1 MKLRNSFVT
10 AGFAALALAGASVL
24 GSAES
29 AQAFGLTFDP
39 SGSQLDGDKILDLLA
54 MPNSPVTFTLNFDSN
69 QMDSTGIIT
78 EIVLNFGWDNMEL
91 TRVGVDSDTYT
102 ATSSNTLS
110 PVAPDAV
117 PYSTPLASSNSG
129 AVPPAFQKSLKFT
142 DLGINGLGFKANTGN
157 YALGTISFTTGA
169 PLPNNGIR
177 DFYTLL
183 TAVRGTVSGS
193 TANEF
198 VQSSIDNGNIP
209 QLYKQL
215 EVQPVP
221 TPALLPGLAAFG
233 MSLVRKRKQEQAA

>member
-24 GSAES
+24 ASAGS

-39 SGSQLDGDKILDLLA
+39 VGSQLDGDKILDYA
-54 MPNSPVTFTLNFDSN
+54 TTPNTPLTFTLNFDSN
-69 QMDSTGIIT
+69 QMDSTGQIT
-78 EIVLNFGWDNMEL
+78 EIVMNFGWDNMEL
-91 TRVGVDSDTYT
+91 ATISGVNSNDYT
-102 ATSSNTLS
+102 VANSNILS

-117 PYSTPLASSNSG
+117 VYSTPLASSNSG
-129 AVPPAFQKSLKFT
+129 AVPPVFKKSLKFT
-142 DLGINGLGFKANTGN
+142 DLSFGANTGN
-157 YALGTISFTTGA
+157 HVLGTVSFITGA
-169 PLPNNGIR
+169 SLPSNGIR

-183 TAVRGTVSGS
+183 TAVRGTINGG
-193 TANEF
+193 TPNEF

-209 QLYKQL
+209 QLYKQV
-215 EVQPVP
+215 EIQEAKAVP